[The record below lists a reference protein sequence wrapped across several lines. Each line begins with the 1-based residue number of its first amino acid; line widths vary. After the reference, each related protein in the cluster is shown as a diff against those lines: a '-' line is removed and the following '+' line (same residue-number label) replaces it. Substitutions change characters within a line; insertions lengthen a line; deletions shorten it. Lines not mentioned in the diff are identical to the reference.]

1 MKYDL
6 VANIGSAI
14 DNVYNNSSESGSRKT
29 VSKLDGECLLIT
41 YRTILNLVREEDL
54 HFQMKDLKKEAD
66 QMISERLKTIKSEFK
81 EVSGRALKAKKTKDY
96 DSCETLTNSPF
107 SPMRKI
113 KFACTYMYEV
123 E

>member
-6 VANIGSAI
+6 VANIGTAI
-14 DNVYNNSSESGSRKT
+14 DNVYNYSSESGSRKT
-29 VSKLDGECLLIT
+29 VTKLEGECMLIT
-41 YRTILNLVREEDL
+41 YRTILNIVKEEDL
-54 HFQMKDLKKEAD
+54 HFQMKDLKREAD
-66 QMISERLKTIKSEFK
+66 QMISERLKTIKAEFK
-81 EVSGRALKAKKTKDY
+81 QSSGRTLKAKKTKDY

-123 E
+123 A